1 MIMKQSRCCE
11 IGVSNSRFRNARC
24 AVERREA
31 ADAPVEYGQAV
42 PEHCGLASSGC
53 DPDAHAEM
61 PNVSGSIC
69 CGLDRGRTFTPG
81 RSQFAFVA
89 AGPLRGRAALP
100 GGKGRLDIF
109 SKSLGQIQNLDP
121 DHLMCALKS
130 RTAPGDT
137 LPRSAILLSTPGS
150 KRWMSMVM
158 ADDETF
164 G

>member
-1 MIMKQSRCCE
+1 MLPKSSGNI
-11 IGVSNSRFRNARC
+11 
-24 AVERREA
+24 ERREA
-31 ADAPVEYGQAV
+31 ADTPAKYGQAV

-100 GGKGRLDIF
+100 GSKIF
-109 SKSLGQIQNLDP
+109 VP
-121 DHLMCALKS
+121 
-130 RTAPGDT
+130 
-137 LPRSAILLSTPGS
+137 PRYCENGI
-150 KRWMSMVM
+150 R
-158 ADDETF
+158 
-164 G
+164 